1 MNQNLWTV
9 STQDFFTKKMLTYA
23 FVPFLFTLVVLYAL
37 FFSAADA
44 GLDSL
49 QDSFV
54 QIESTQTTQENGITH
69 TENTNVVYSGG
80 SAILEFLMQYSIT
93 SWLVSF
99 FVFTVGGM
107 FMFVVA
113 IFTAILVIGFLT
125 PAIMKELQ
133 ARHYPKIE
141 MEGHGN
147 VMTTLF
153 HSLKYVAIT
162 FILLIVLIPFYFIP
176 LINIVAINLPFY
188 YLFHK
193 FYMLDV
199 GTTALTRE
207 QYKQM
212 MYFKGNNVRTTTVIL
227 YVISMIPFAALIT
240 PVFNVIVLSHT
251 VFRNKQAQ
259 LDAPTQ
265 P

>member
-1 MNQNLWTV
+1 MNQNLWSISV
-9 STQDFFTKKMLTYA
+9 QDFFTQKMITYA
-23 FVPFLFTLVVLYAL
+23 FAPFLFTIVVLYAL

-49 QDSFV
+49 KESYI
-54 QIESTQTTQENGITH
+54 QIESTQTSQENGISH
-69 TENTNVVYSGG
+69 TENTNMVYSGG
-80 SAILEFLMQYSIT
+80 SAIMEFLMQYSLT

-99 FVFTVGGM
+99 FIFTVGGM

-125 PAIMKELQ
+125 PAIMRELQ
-133 ARHYPKIE
+133 MRHYPE
-141 MEGHGN
+141 VPMEGHGN
-147 VMTTLF
+147 ALTTLF
-153 HSLKYVAIT
+153 HSLKYIAIT
-162 FILLIVLIPFYFIP
+162 FLLLIVLIPFYFIP
-176 LINIVAINLPFY
+176 LVNIVAINFPFY

-199 GTTALTRE
+199 GTTAMTKE
-207 QYKQM
+207 QYQQM
-212 MYFKGNNVRTTTVIL
+212 MFFNGNKVRLNTLIL
-227 YVISMIPFAALIT
+227 YLIAMIPFAALVT

-259 LDAPTQ
+259 LDAPLQ
-265 P
+265 G